1 MKRRDDDRAQDH
13 GSERVVSA
21 LRRALQQALAQGLSD
36 PRLDGTLVS
45 VASAS
50 MSPDGQ
56 SLRVGISVL
65 PETAGPRALGAL
77 RHASGHLKEGM
88 AKHVEIRRMPRL
100 EFELDDSLKRQAA
113 LDVSLA
119 EVNPPAP
126 HEGTP

>member
-1 MKRRDDDRAQDH
+1 
-13 GSERVVSA
+13 
-21 LRRALQQALAQGLSD
+21 
-36 PRLDGTLVS
+36 
-45 VASAS
+45 
-50 MSPDGQ
+50 
-56 SLRVGISVL
+56 VL
-65 PETAGPRALGAL
+65 PDTAGPRALGAL